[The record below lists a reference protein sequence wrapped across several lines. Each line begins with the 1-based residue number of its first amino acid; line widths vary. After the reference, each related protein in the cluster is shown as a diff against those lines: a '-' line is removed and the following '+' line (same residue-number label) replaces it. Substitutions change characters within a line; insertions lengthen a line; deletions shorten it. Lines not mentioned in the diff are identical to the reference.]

1 MELYLNRFY
10 SDGNGT
16 SGILYL
22 DDKPFCYTTEN
33 PWKDNE
39 KSISCIPEGKYK
51 VRFRE
56 DPTPLTMHYRKK
68 YDFFSFHLQVLDVKN
83 RTGIYIHVG
92 NSPKD
97 VQGCIAVGQSAG
109 DIGSNFVGSSRKAF
123 KKLYSKL
130 KAELSKDLPVNITIT
145 KRV

>member
-1 MELYLNRFY
+1 M
-10 SDGNGT
+10 
-16 SGILYL
+16 
-22 DDKPFCYTTEN
+22 
-33 PWKDNE
+33 DNQR
-39 KSISCIPEGKYK
+39 SISCIPTGKYV

-68 YDFFSFHLQVLDVKN
+68 YDFFSFHLEIVNVKN
-83 RTGIYIHVG
+83 RSGIYIHIG

-97 VQGCIAVGQSAG
+97 VKGCVAVGQAAG

-130 KAELSKDLPVNITIT
+130 KAELQKDLPVTITIS
-145 KRV
+145 KRA